1 MSFGNTSFKSGG
13 ISPYIV
19 GGSAL
24 VFGAMSLVMA
34 ALPSTPSIIE
44 TGGGEGLNAIVSG
57 ITAIAGYTI
66 WQKKDTF
73 TAWLGGA
80 LIVSLLVYGQYKV
93 DTGRAMDVASAAG
106 SAAMSAATAA
116 TNAAANSAGGSYY
129 QYAAPKGRESDGA
142 YRALGQQEM
151 AECQSG
157 EKWTKTPTGAQ
168 YCQQGTCPIAKCGTA
183 GM

>member
-1 MSFGNTSFKSGG
+1 MMNPNFRSGG
-13 ISPYIV
+13 ISPYVV
-19 GGSAL
+19 GGSA
-24 VFGAMSLVMA
+24 VIFGAMSLVMA
-34 ALPSTPSIIE
+34 AMPSTPSIIE

-57 ITAIAGYTI
+57 ATALAGYTI

-80 LIVSLLVYGQYKV
+80 LIVSLLVYGKYTV

-106 SAAMSAATAA
+106 TAAISAATAA

-129 QYAAPKGRESDGA
+129 QYSQPKGNGA
-142 YRALGQQEM
+142 IGGEYRALGAQES
-151 AECQSG
+151 AECTSG
-157 EKWTKTPTGAQ
+157 AKWTKTPVGAQ

-183 GM
+183 GL